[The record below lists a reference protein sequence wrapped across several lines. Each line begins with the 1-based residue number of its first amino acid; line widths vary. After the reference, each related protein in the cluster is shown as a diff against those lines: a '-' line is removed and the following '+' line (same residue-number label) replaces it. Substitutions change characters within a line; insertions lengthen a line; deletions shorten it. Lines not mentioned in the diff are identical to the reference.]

1 MPDAL
6 TQFWQRIKYV
16 EILFIK
22 LQKSHG
28 GLKSIVRLMPFLW
41 NGVNRN
47 LWEKTKQLF
56 YDF

>member
-1 MPDAL
+1 MPDVL

-16 EILFIK
+16 EIFFIK

-41 NGVNRN
+41 HGVNRN
-47 LWEKTKQLF
+47 LWEKTKYIF
-56 YDF
+56 